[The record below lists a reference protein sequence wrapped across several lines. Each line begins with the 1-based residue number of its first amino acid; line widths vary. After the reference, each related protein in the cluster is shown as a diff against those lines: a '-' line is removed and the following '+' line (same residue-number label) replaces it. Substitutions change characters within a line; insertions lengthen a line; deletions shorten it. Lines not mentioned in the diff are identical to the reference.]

1 MATRSK
7 APAPLRKICL
17 ALPEAREVVVEA
29 WGDEPTFRVNDKV
42 FCFAGPTS
50 MTVKVSAEE
59 KEALLGGSRFTVPRY
74 LTRGGWVSM
83 DLSGDVDWD
92 EVDELVRTSFCLIA
106 PKRLAKLVDPTPG

>member
-1 MATRSK
+1 MAARST
-7 APAPLRKICL
+7 APPRLRKICL

-42 FCFAGPTS
+42 FCFAGPTG

-59 KEALLGGSRFTVPRY
+59 KEALVGQPRFSVPRY

-83 DLSGDVDWD
+83 DLTGAVDWD
-92 EVDELVRTSFCLIA
+92 EVDELVRTSYCLIA
-106 PKRLAKLVDPTPG
+106 PKRLAKLVEPA